1 MRLISTAPGLRCLY
15 PSHFS
20 FFLSLC
26 YYVYVINHEFSVSTS
41 FSVSSAIDD
50 VACDIGRGDEES
62 PGEEY
67 EAGEYVLEDLELG
80 SPEKAGKLF
89 IFIFIF
95 FCSMSSVFWLLA
107 SCD

>member
-1 MRLISTAPGLRCLY
+1 
-15 PSHFS
+15 
-20 FFLSLC
+20 
-26 YYVYVINHEFSVSTS
+26 
-41 FSVSSAIDD
+41 